1 MIDRRPPWSETLHG
15 ELVPLIDYLDS
26 RLIGKHTVMTYLVT
40 ALLAGGHILLD
51 DVPGVGKTTL
61 AKALADALD
70 LRYHRIQCTPDLLPS
85 DITGMTIFNPATR
98 QFEFHPGP
106 LFSHLIIA
114 DEINRTSPRTQSAL
128 LEVMQERQV
137 TVDGVSRPVPNPFML
152 IATENP
158 LEFEGTYPLPESQLD
173 RFLFRL
179 SLGYPTPEEEL
190 ALLTDREEASAL
202 PTPVLT
208 TDRLLALQEAVR
220 QVVVAPAVKR
230 YLVDIVQ
237 ATRIHPAVR
246 LGLSPRATLALYHAS
261 QAWAFLHDRPFVTP
275 DDIQDL
281 APYVALHRMVVDDK
295 AWGSPTSSSRQEIF
309 QEILRRIPVPTVPE
323 GRSL

>member
-1 MIDRRPPWSETLHG
+1 MIDRRPPWSKALHG
-15 ELVPLIDYLDS
+15 ELVPLIDYLES

-98 QFEFHPGP
+98 RFEFHPGP

-190 ALLTDREEASAL
+190 ALLTEREEPTAL
-202 PTPVLT
+202 PAPVLT
-208 TDRLLALQEAVR
+208 PDRLLALQAAVR
-220 QVVVAPAVKR
+220 QVIVAPAVKR

-281 APYVALHRMVVDDK
+281 APYVALHRLVVDDK
-295 AWGSPTSSSRQEIF
+295 AWGSPTSSSRQEIL
-309 QEILRRIPVPTVPE
+309 QEILQRIPVPTVPE